1 MQIFSYLH
9 QKINIPLLS
18 YLNSFSDNNFIWD
31 IIFFMSDAPIFI
43 IPIFLVGFWFYF
55 NYKKENY
62 SKNKLLF
69 IFYSTILAI
78 LISLFIQQ
86 FVELDRP
93 EESLKASWKMIL
105 DHIPDASFP
114 SDHASVWV
122 AFLVSLFLFWFIKI
136 AFIIFP
142 FFIIMLLS
150 RIAGGVHWPFD
161 ILAWI
166 LVWIFSAFL
175 VYKSQNIIIFKK
187 INNCILKIT
196 SYFKL

>member
-1 MQIFSYLH
+1 
-9 QKINIPLLS
+9 
-18 YLNSFSDNNFIWD
+18 
-31 IIFFMSDAPIFI
+31 
-43 IPIFLVGFWFYF
+43 
-55 NYKKENY
+55 
-62 SKNKLLF
+62 
-69 IFYSTILAI
+69 
-78 LISLFIQQ
+78 
-86 FVELDRP
+86 
-93 EESLKASWKMIL
+93 MIL

-136 AFIIFP
+136 AFVIFP

-175 VYKSQNIIIFKK
+175 VYKSQNIIIFKN
-187 INNCILKIT
+187 INNFILKIT